1 MPVRVMKKIAGYA
14 LFFVLGVLFT
24 YVYNEYWGDREHAAL
39 DISSMSDSLVYQ
51 SLLLEAYSEH
61 CDIEGY
67 KEWREHFKGSIGT
80 YNFRLDIGEDFP
92 FVDSPEYFNEH
103 RERSKGY
110 SNSLVEFDAK
120 IERCQQAS
128 NKSIN
133 FEPSAPDS

>member
-1 MPVRVMKKIAGYA
+1 MKRIAGYA
-14 LFFVLGVLFT
+14 LFFVLGVLFA
-24 YVYNEYWGDREHAAL
+24 YLYNDYLDARKHAAH
-39 DISSMSDSLVYQ
+39 DISSMSESLIYQ
-51 SLLLEAYSEH
+51 SVLLETYSEH

-80 YNFRLDIGEDFP
+80 YNFRIAIGEDFP

-110 SNSLVEFDAK
+110 SNNLVKFDAK
-120 IERCQQAS
+120 IERCHQAF

-133 FEPSAPDS
+133 FAPPAPDS